1 MSVETAIDLVS
12 TSSFLG
18 GQPHDQFR
26 WLRAHDPVHK
36 HPHGDGCYW
45 ALTRYEDV
53 RNVGRDH
60 RTLSNWAGGIHIETL
75 RDDAIATVRNMMLY
89 MDPPEHHRYRRLVRD
104 PFQPDGAEAMRGR
117 IEALAK
123 QIIDRV
129 APLGECDLV
138 TDIAESSRPT

>member
-1 MSVETAIDLVS
+1 VSVETAIDLVS

-60 RTLSNWAGGIHIETL
+60 RTFSNWAGG
-75 RDDAIATVRNMMLY
+75 NMMLY
-89 MDPPEHHRYRRLVRD
+89 MDPPEHDRYRRLVRD